1 VKKLLAF
8 AVFAGLTLWGL
19 AQNPVAVVNNEPI
32 TKEELDSATQLNQIL
47 FTLYFQYPRFAQ
59 TILTT
64 PEGKALL
71 TRYQRDVL
79 EDLILRKIQVQEAQA
94 QGLSADPA
102 RVQELLDRM
111 IEHIKSYYGFSDEEL
126 AAELAKEGLTLEG
139 FRNELRPQAEEQALV
154 EALKAAVTAGVSVS
168 EDEISA
174 YYAANPGQFLDD
186 QGNTLPLAQVH
197 DKIAS
202 LLFSQKQ
209 ESVWQEWLKK
219 ARETANVQIN
229 L

>member
-1 VKKLLAF
+1 MKKLLAF
-8 AVFAGLTLWGL
+8 AVFVGLAFLGL
-19 AQNPVAVVNNEPI
+19 AQNPVAVVNDEPI

-47 FTLYFQYPRFAQ
+47 FTLYYQYPRFAQ

-79 EDLILRKIQVQEAQA
+79 ESIILRKIQIQEARA
-94 QGLSADPA
+94 RGISADPA
-102 RVQELLDRM
+102 RVNELLDQM
-111 IEHIKSYYGFSDEEL
+111 IERIKSYYGLSDEEL
-126 AAELAKEGLTLEG
+126 AAELAKEDLTLEE
-139 FRNELRPQAEEQALV
+139 FKKELQPQAEEQALV
-154 EALKAAVTAGVSVS
+154 EALKAAVTAEVSVS
-168 EDEISA
+168 EEEISA

-186 QGNTLPLAQVH
+186 QGNALPLDQVY

-219 ARETANVQIN
+219 ARESAKVEIN

>member
-1 VKKLLAF
+1 MKKFLAF
-8 AVFAGLTLWGL
+8 MVFVGLAFWGL
-19 AQNPVAVVNNEPI
+19 AQSPVAIVNDEPI

-79 EDLILRKIQVQEAQA
+79 EDLILRKIQIQEARA
-94 QGLSADPA
+94 RGITADPA
-102 RVQELLDRM
+102 RVNELIDQMLER
-111 IEHIKSYYGFSDEEL
+111 IKSYYGLSDEEL
-126 AAELAKEGLTLEG
+126 AAELANEGLTLEE
-139 FRNELRPQAEEQALV
+139 FRNELRSQAEEQALV
-154 EALKAAVTAGVSVS
+154 EALKTAVTAGVTVS

-174 YYAANPGQFLDD
+174 YYAANPGQFQDD
-186 QGNTLPLAQVH
+186 QGNTLPLDQVH

-209 ESVWQEWLKK
+209 ESFWQEWLKN
-219 ARETANVQIN
+219 AREAANVQIN

>member
-1 VKKLLAF
+1 MKKLLAF